1 MDFNFAIELQT
12 ASATYL
18 NINSVTASAIGATPV
33 SGYKVEQV
41 NLAQSN
47 VNGFLDS
54 LAQRDGLDSAE
65 AFLGARQVQL
75 IVSVYGSS
83 LSDFWGKVDALSG
96 ALAPYP
102 AAFVSDDGFR
112 KLRFSVPYSAGN
124 RTLYLKVR
132 PQSLPGYLVDRQTSV
147 GDSIRGFAQRFTIV
161 LIAKDPRK
169 INDTAST
176 GSISIASSTGSASI
190 TNNGTYV
197 SYPTFTAI
205 ATAAGT
211 ATSSCAGFFTA
222 VIAIP
227 TGSNTVVI
235 NSEDRTVK
243 IGSTLRMDLV
253 LPATTALP
261 SLQPGVNIVTVSIT
275 GSPGITAISRT
286 FNEAWL

>member
-18 NINSVTASAIGATPV
+18 NINSVTASSVGATPV

-83 LSDFWGKVDALSG
+83 LSDFWSKVDALS
-96 ALAPYP
+96 ASLSPSP
-102 AAFVSDDGFR
+102 AAFLSEDGFR
-112 KLRFSVPYSAGN
+112 KIRFSVPYSGGN

-132 PQSLPGYLVDRQTSV
+132 PQALPSYVVDRQTSV
-147 GDSIRGFAQRFTIV
+147 GDSVRGFAQRFT
-161 LIAKDPRK
+161 LAFIAKDPRK
-169 INDTAST
+169 INDTTST
-176 GSISIASSTGSASI
+176 GSFTVSSSSGSATIANS
-190 TNNGTYV
+190 GTYV
-197 SYPTFTAI
+197 AYPTMTLI
-205 ATAAGT
+205 SSGTST
-211 ATSSCAGFFTA
+211 ATISCAGFFTA
-222 VIAIP
+222 VISCPAG
-227 TGSNTVVI
+227 TNTILI
-235 NSEDRTVK
+235 NAEDRTVK
-243 IGSTLRMDLV
+243 IGSTMRMDL
-253 LPATTALP
+253 LLGATTALP
-261 SLQPGVNIVTVSIT
+261 SLQPGSNALTVTSSNST
-275 GSPGITAISRT
+275 LSGLSYS

>member
-18 NINSVTASAIGATPV
+18 NINSVTASSVGSAPV

-83 LSDFWGKVDALSG
+83 LSDFWGKVDALS
-96 ALAPYP
+96 ASLSPSP
-102 AAFVSDDGFR
+102 AAFLSEDGFR
-112 KLRFSVPYSAGN
+112 KIRFSVPYSGGN

-132 PQSLPGYLVDRQTSV
+132 PQALPSYVVDRQTSV
-147 GDSIRGFAQRFTIV
+147 GDSVRGFAQRFT
-161 LIAKDPRK
+161 LAFIAKDPRK

-176 GSISIASSTGSASI
+176 GSFTVSSSSGSATI

-197 SYPTFTAI
+197 AYPTMTLI
-205 ATAAGT
+205 STGTST
-211 ATSSCAGFFTA
+211 ATISCAGFFTA
-222 VIAIP
+222 VISCPAG
-227 TGSNTVVI
+227 TNTILI
-235 NSEDRTVK
+235 NAEDRTVK
-243 IGSTLRMDLV
+243 IGSTLRMDL
-253 LPATTALP
+253 LLGGTTAMP
-261 SLQPGVNIVTVSIT
+261 SLQPGSNALTVTSSSST
-275 GSPGITAISRT
+275 LSSLTYS